1 MYLQINQ
8 YLTTDPQDMNDILIV
23 DGSNEDNAVSP
34 DLSFYNTIGIAEYLS
49 ANRLYTKVIKQ
60 SDLKIEHLKLFRG
73 FLFYHVTYT
82 NLIHKFVKKAEYFN
96 KRIFILIDSQRQY
109 DSKGKKFND
118 SVEIHL
124 NERDIFIPDL
134 VLKESFEPISSPKKI
149 DYLFLFNRNNDSEF
163 ISQQIENNIDFLKF
177 RNIRVNILIHI
188 DNKSKLIIP
197 EKLSSIA
204 NINVY
209 RNIHEKLNFIKNSKV
224 VIFNESNEL
233 ESFVNELECQLSSI
247 HYVKSNNLLNFEH
260 LYTSRSTNTESIIQ
274 SHSSIYSNS
283 NLYHV
288 IKSNL
293 HENIVFNVAATVVR
307 GGINVIVKHG
317 NVLRTNG
324 KDVTLLTDSMDET
337 NIKTVDGEINVVS
350 RQKRAVRQN
359 FDKLVATLWITCFFV
374 ESYPDAKRRMYL
386 VQGFETDFSKV
397 GDSCRLLANNTYRYN
412 FEYLTVS
419 KWCMDWLDKK
429 YNQKSKF
436 CPNGLNTKMFNFV
449 ERDFSGKIRILI
461 EGSNKDAFR
470 NIDESFKITNQLD
483 PEKYEVWY
491 LTYDGEPKP
500 WYKYKKFLH
509 KIPYEEVKNIYQ
521 SCHILL
527 KSSKLESFSYPPLE
541 MMSTGGI
548 AIVALNSG
556 NSEYVKHEE
565 NSMVYKSGNIE
576 EAKIY
581 IEKIVNNK
589 ELRNKLI
596 LGGLKL
602 AKSRDWSYITDKIIN
617 LYK

>member
-8 YLTTDPQDMNDILIV
+8 YITTDPQEMNDILIV
-23 DGSNEDNAVSP
+23 DGSDEDNAVSP

-60 SDLKIEHLKLFRG
+60 NDLKIEHLKLFRG

-96 KRIFILIDSQRQY
+96 KRIFILIDSQIQY
-109 DSKGKKFND
+109 DSKGKNFND
-118 SVEIHL
+118 FVEIHL

-134 VLKESFEPISSPKKI
+134 VLKESFEPISSPKKR

-188 DNKSKLIIP
+188 NNKSKLIIP
-197 EKLSSIA
+197 EKLSSIV
-204 NINVY
+204 NIDVY
-209 RNIHEKLNFIKNSKV
+209 RNIHEKFNFIKNSKV
-224 VIFNESNEL
+224 VIFNESNGL
-233 ESFVNELECQLSSI
+233 ESFVNELEYQLSLV

-260 LYTSRSTNTESIIQ
+260 LYTSISTNNESIIQ

-337 NIKTVDGEINVVS
+337 NIRTVDGEINVVS
-350 RQKRAVRQN
+350 KQRRAVRQN
-359 FDKLVATLWITCFFV
+359 FDKLIATLWITCFFV

-397 GDSCRLLANNTYRYN
+397 GDSWRLLANNTYRYN

-429 YNQKSKF
+429 YKQKSKF

-461 EGSNKDAFR
+461 EGSNKDEFR

-565 NSMVYKSGNIE
+565 NCMVYKSGNIE

-581 IEKIVNNK
+581 IEKIVNNI

-596 LGGLKL
+596 LGGLEL